1 MVVVDGGMVVVVVDS
16 DGVLMVLG
24 RYVVVGVCRQEEFVL
39 RRKSGIAS
47 GSWDLGL
54 EKIQNF
60 EIMLGVDIASGVK
73 CCWCERI

>member
-1 MVVVDGGMVVVVVDS
+1 MVVVVVDS

-54 EKIQNF
+54 EKIQK
-60 EIMLGVDIASGVK
+60 LRDYVGG
-73 CCWCERI
+73 